1 MAEKILKEI
10 LFFNYEENLSS
21 DFKLLLK
28 YKNFKSYLKQ
38 GKDLTKFHSNL
49 FYFVLY
55 ISKLMKGMS
64 IITILQY

>member
-28 YKNFKSYLKQ
+28 YKNFKS
-38 GKDLTKFHSNL
+38 
-49 FYFVLY
+49 
-55 ISKLMKGMS
+55 I
-64 IITILQY
+64 

>member
-49 FYFVLY
+49 FYFVHY
-55 ISKLMKGMS
+55 ILKLMIGLS
-64 IITILQY
+64 IIKILQY

>member
-55 ISKLMKGMS
+55 IS
-64 IITILQY
+64 